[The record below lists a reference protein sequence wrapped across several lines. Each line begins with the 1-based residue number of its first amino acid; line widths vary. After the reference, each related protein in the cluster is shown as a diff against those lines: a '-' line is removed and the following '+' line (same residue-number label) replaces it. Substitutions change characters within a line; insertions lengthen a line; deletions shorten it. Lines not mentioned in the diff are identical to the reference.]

1 MGTEADREQLQE
13 NIRLAQQLGATVE
26 TVYGDDVAYQIA
38 EFARLSGAAKIVIGR
53 STQQGRL
60 FSGRPSLIER
70 LIYLAPALISIS
82 YRITIRRIKPLQNTW
97 KPCMYHRYPYWI

>member
-1 MGTEADREQLQE
+1 MANAFQCGLIALFVETKSFQGGTEADREQLQE

-53 STQQGRL
+53 STQQG
-60 FSGRPSLIER
+60 PSVF
-70 LIYLAPALISIS
+70 PKAL
-82 YRITIRRIKPLQNTW
+82 PD
-97 KPCMYHRYPYWI
+97 